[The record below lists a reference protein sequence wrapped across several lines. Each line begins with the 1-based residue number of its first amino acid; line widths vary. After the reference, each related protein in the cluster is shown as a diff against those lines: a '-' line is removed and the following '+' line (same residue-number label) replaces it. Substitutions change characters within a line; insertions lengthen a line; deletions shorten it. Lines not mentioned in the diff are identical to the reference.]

1 MHFSNLIAIT
11 LNVIWEIQEFL
22 SFDAK
27 YLIQSTKMGGGG
39 NPAIVRGKQ
48 SQVTN
53 TTLSRNN
60 LECLLITASELLLAR
75 H

>member
-39 NPAIVRGKQ
+39 
-48 SQVTN
+48 
-53 TTLSRNN
+53 TLRLSEESKAR
-60 LECLLITASELLLAR
+60 LLTLLLAEIILNAC
-75 H
+75 

>member
-27 YLIQSTKMGGGG
+27 YLIQSTKMGGG
-39 NPAIVRGKQ
+39 
-48 SQVTN
+48 
-53 TTLSRNN
+53 TLRLSEESKAR
-60 LECLLITASELLLAR
+60 LLTLLLAEIILNAC
-75 H
+75 